1 MIVES
6 MVKTGKNDYQLSLIS
21 LLFTCCLFASLAGC
35 KVSYSFTGAS
45 VSPEIKTISVQ
56 YFPNRSRGVVNPT
69 LSQDFTDALKDRFKA
84 QTSLELINGIGDVNF
99 EGEITNYRTQPMAI
113 TGTERAALTR
123 FTISISVKYSNI
135 IDPEGNFDATFSRY
149 EDFESSIDFSSVEA
163 DLVEKILDQITE
175 DVFNRAFVN
184 W

>member
-1 MIVES
+1 MIRTE
-6 MVKTGKNDYQLSLIS
+6 KNDYQLSLIS

-45 VSPEIKTISVQ
+45 ISPEIKTISVQ

-99 EGEITNYRTQPMAI
+99 EGEITNYSTQHMAI
-113 TGTERAALTR
+113 NGTERAALTR
-123 FTISISVKYSNI
+123 FIISIRVKYSNI
-135 IDPEGNFDATFSRY
+135 IDPEGNFEATFSRY
-149 EDFESSIDFSSVEA
+149 EDFESSIDFSSVEV
-163 DLVEKILDQITE
+163 DLGEKILDQITE